1 MTITK
6 KKVNG
11 QELVTACT
19 TIANCCLTVKVVEGE
34 TIKDEAHLTLTNER
48 HQELFCTASEFAEI
62 AEHLY
67 HRGVIKLDKIR
78 DFLCNQTQNN

>member
-6 KKVNG
+6 KNVNG
-11 QELVTACT
+11 KNLVTSC
-19 TIANCCLTVKVVEGE
+19 TIANCCLTVEVIEGE
-34 TIKDEAHLTLTNER
+34 TVKDDANLTLTNER

-67 HRGVIKLDKIR
+67 LTGVIKLDKIR
-78 DFLCNQTQNN
+78 GFLCNQTD

>member
-6 KKVNG
+6 KNVNG
-11 QELVTACT
+11 QELVTSCC
-19 TIANCCLTVKVVEGE
+19 TIANCLTVKVVEGE
-34 TIKDEAHLTLTNER
+34 TIKDDSHLTLTNER

-67 HRGVIKLDKIR
+67 LTGVIKLDKIR
-78 DFLCNQTQNN
+78 GFICNQTQNN